1 MKRIYWESGFEVWT
15 LKPQS
20 MFFFFCNFF
29 LVVVPRN
36 VKRPSSYFST
46 KGTWSFVATFSHAEP
61 IGLAPPPFLQGFLG
75 IPFKNPFDAFFW
87 VHLHLIECHFFYSLL
102 MGFYPILHDSST
114 YFYRSGS
121 IEPWPL
127 CIHIRPMI

>member
-15 LKPQS
+15 LKSQS

-61 IGLAPPPFLQGFLG
+61 IGLAPPHLFARLFGDPFQESFRCLFLG
-75 IPFKNPFDAFFW
+75 SFAPYWMSFFLFLYWWAFTPFFMI
-87 VHLHLIECHFFYSLL
+87 LQ
-102 MGFYPILHDSST
+102 PIFT
-114 YFYRSGS
+114 GVFYRTMA
-121 IEPWPL
+121 PL
-127 CIHIRPMI
+127 YSH